1 MQRLPD
7 RRYRP
12 PASSTTTRSC
22 HTLQVTELEPPAQPE
37 AGQQHASLAWAEC
50 PRSGSACC
58 LPGTRMARH
67 PPGSRPT
74 GGGRSPELSREC
86 RAGSRYRRDDGGTDP
101 PAGPVPRG
109 CARAASSGDHRAPTA
124 GEWWACVEKLLG
136 VLRLN
141 EGLARFKEEMGAV
154 GFCRDTWRWER
165 SARYCWLTRS
175 PSAWRPVGWSA
186 TPARSSFDARPVSLT
201 LTLRGTA
208 RAWRPRRHPTCRE
221 RVAAG
226 GEPHRVPH
234 GV

>member
-1 MQRLPD
+1 MRWSATWARPTAGSSDHQRDAHERRPPGARLPRRRAGAQARIRPLLALLTSSFDKLPRPMQRLPD

-124 GEWWACVEKLLG
+124 GE
-136 VLRLN
+136 
-141 EGLARFKEEMGAV
+141 
-154 GFCRDTWRWER
+154 
-165 SARYCWLTRS
+165 
-175 PSAWRPVGWSA
+175 
-186 TPARSSFDARPVSLT
+186 
-201 LTLRGTA
+201 
-208 RAWRPRRHPTCRE
+208 
-221 RVAAG
+221 
-226 GEPHRVPH
+226 
-234 GV
+234 